1 MDLLLL
7 LAIFFGRK
15 FLVLLL
21 GHPIGI
27 VEGSHCPL
35 KRILGKLA
43 AGKQAGHLTD
53 QFIDVSRC
61 FCSTLLMGFYGIDI
75 CAGVAFVS
83 QSSVIGVY
91 GEGFDQIKVKVKKE
105 KAKEHEQI
113 TTSPEE

>member
-27 VEGSHCPL
+27 VEGPHCPL
-35 KRILGKLA
+35 KRIFGKLA

-61 FCSTLLMGFYGIDI
+61 FCSTLLMGLYGIDI
-75 CAGVAFVS
+75 CAGEKVFWCSAKDSSNIADHLHVARF
-83 QSSVIGVY
+83 
-91 GEGFDQIKVKVKKE
+91 
-105 KAKEHEQI
+105 
-113 TTSPEE
+113 P

>member
-27 VEGSHCPL
+27 VEGPHCPL
-35 KRILGKLA
+35 KRIFGKLA

-61 FCSTLLMGFYGIDI
+61 FCSTLLMGFLKPFRNSESSAQLQKPFLQVQPVLIQPQ
-75 CAGVAFVS
+75 AAFLSAVL
-83 QSSVIGVY
+83 
-91 GEGFDQIKVKVKKE
+91 
-105 KAKEHEQI
+105 
-113 TTSPEE
+113 

>member
-1 MDLLLL
+1 MLFIIISHLEPHRMDLLLL

-61 FCSTLLMGFYGIDI
+61 FCCWWKTD
-75 CAGVAFVS
+75 
-83 QSSVIGVY
+83 
-91 GEGFDQIKVKVKKE
+91 
-105 KAKEHEQI
+105 
-113 TTSPEE
+113 

>member
-61 FCSTLLMGFYGIDI
+61 FCSTLLMGFYGLDI
-75 CAGVAFVS
+75 CAGEKVFWSSAKDSSNITDHLHVARF
-83 QSSVIGVY
+83 
-91 GEGFDQIKVKVKKE
+91 
-105 KAKEHEQI
+105 
-113 TTSPEE
+113 P